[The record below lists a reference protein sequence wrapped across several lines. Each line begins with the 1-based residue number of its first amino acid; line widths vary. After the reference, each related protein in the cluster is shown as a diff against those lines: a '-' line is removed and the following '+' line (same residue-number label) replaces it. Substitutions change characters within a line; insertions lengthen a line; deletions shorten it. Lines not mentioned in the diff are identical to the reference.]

1 MKKRKAE
8 LRKQQAADA
17 VRKKSFKKK
26 VIAGI
31 IIILIS
37 ITLAFIFGEKKEAI
51 KEKVTQTIV
60 EKTVE
65 SVVDKTANDVKE
77 KAVEK
82 ITDLFNNK

>member
-1 MKKRKAE
+1 MLITDSSVVFVKNVTLNGKCKIF
-8 LRKQQAADA
+8 
-17 VRKKSFKKK
+17 VI
-26 VIAGI
+26 IAGI